1 MGDKLPLPRGLY
13 ALLDDSLLPLER
25 LAEASA
31 AVARAGCR
39 VLQLRLERTADR
51 PALAL
56 VRQVVEAVGSRALVI
71 VNDRV
76 DLALLGGAHGAH
88 LGEEDLPLPMARK
101 LAPHLLLGATC
112 RTEADVRRAKDQ
124 GADYAGVGPVFTTS
138 TKVVQAALLGLDG
151 LREICAANVLP
162 VVAIAGIDLPRI
174 ADVAR
179 AGAHGAAVGSDLLVG
194 GAIEARARALVEAF
208 GPGASK

>member
-25 LAEASA
+25 LAEAAA

-56 VRQVVEAVGSRALVI
+56 ARRVVEAVGERAVVI

-76 DLALLGGAHGAH
+76 DLALLAGAHGAH
-88 LGEEDLPLPMARK
+88 LGADDLPLPLARR
-101 LAPHLLLGATC
+101 LAPGLLLGATC
-112 RTEADVRRAKDQ
+112 RTVDEVRRAKDE
-124 GADYAGVGPVFTTS
+124 GADYAGVGPVFATS
-138 TKVVQAALLGLDG
+138 TKVVSAPLLGLAG
-151 LREICAANVLP
+151 LRAICQASPLP
-162 VVAIAGIDLPRI
+162 VVAIAGIGLGRI
-174 ADVAR
+174 AEVAR
-179 AGAHGAAVGSDLLVG
+179 AGAHGAAVGSDLLAGDSVEG
-194 GAIEARARALVEAF
+194 RARALVEAF
-208 GPGASK
+208 GSAGSF